1 MRTRLLTA
9 GLALAGAAAT
19 LTLAD
24 IPESRAAG
32 DPAAGRQL
40 TGDLCAECHRTPADV
55 GGGDGP
61 SLDRLSRQRSF
72 TPDRLAEVMT
82 TDPHD
87 TDLRLSR
94 AELRDISAYLNVAG
108 MPGATTGGQMAR
120 AESSGD
126 DAAPA
131 QTGRQAMALE
141 DVIRQLGRQ
150 GYSDIRE
157 VEREDGDR
165 YEVYARAPDGRRV
178 ELEVDAMTGK
188 VLESEDD
195 D

>member
-1 MRTRLLTA
+1 MRTHLLA
-9 GLALAGAAAT
+9 GGLALFGAVAT

-24 IPESRAAG
+24 IPASRAAG

-40 TGDLCAECHRTPADV
+40 TGEVCAACHRTPEKV

-82 TDPHD
+82 TNPHNRE
-87 TDLRLSR
+87 LRLSR

-108 MPGATTGGQMAR
+108 TPGARTGGQSAT
-120 AESSGD
+120 AD
-126 DAAPA
+126 DDSATV
-131 QTGRQAMALE
+131 QERRQAMALE
-141 DVIRQLGRQ
+141 DVIRQLGQQ
-150 GYSDIRE
+150 GFSDIRE

-178 ELEVDAMTGK
+178 EIEVDAMTGK
-188 VLESEDD
+188 VLDREDD

>member
-1 MRTRLLTA
+1 MRTRLLA
-9 GLALAGAAAT
+9 GGLALVGAVAT
-19 LTLAD
+19 LALAN

-32 DPAAGRQL
+32 DPANGRQL
-40 TGDLCAECHRTPADV
+40 TLDVCAECHRTPANV

-82 TDPHD
+82 TDPHG

-94 AELRDISAYLNVAG
+94 AELRDISAYLNLAG
-108 MPGATTGGQMAR
+108 VPAATTGSRTAR
-120 AESSGD
+120 TDASGD
-126 DAAPA
+126 DDASA
-131 QTGRQAMALE
+131 QTGRRAMALE
-141 DVIRQLGRQ
+141 DIIRRLGRE

-157 VEREDGDR
+157 VEREDGDY

-178 ELEVDAMTGK
+178 ELEVDALTGK
-188 VLESEDD
+188 ILDREDND
-195 D
+195 